1 MFFSW
6 VRLTRNWYTCW
17 VLFWWRTDTCLNI
30 LQLGNI
36 YFFRKLITHLLI
48 HCKLAGIYI
57 IDLEISRHLLFY
69 SGLSRHLL
77 FHSSLAGISYSVQ
90 TKISI
95 YSIYITFIW
104 MHLHTP
110 ITIDLFGKTR
120 TWPKGSVIFQY
131 LGILLPNNLPAPR
144 MCNAFMLKTRSG
156 RHIEDNLLSMSS
168 ILLRSE

>member
-1 MFFSW
+1 MFYSW

-36 YFFRKLITHLLI
+36 YFIRKLITHLLI
-48 HCKLAGIYI
+48 RCKLAGIYI

-90 TKISI
+90 TNISI
-95 YSIYITFIW
+95 YSIYIYFIW

-120 TWPKGSVIFQY
+120 TWRTIWLWSIRKKRWVWGGKNFF
-131 LGILLPNNLPAPR
+131 NNDLHQL
-144 MCNAFMLKTRSG
+144 M
-156 RHIEDNLLSMSS
+156 
-168 ILLRSE
+168 